1 MLQSQL
7 AALTKTNAAL
17 NHRIAELEATN
28 SKLMGHMSGSQQQVL
43 EVTAAAKKDGERRV
57 EAVKVVARK
66 GLDECGKKVHWK
78 HEPSFYI

>member
-1 MLQSQL
+1 
-7 AALTKTNAAL
+7 
-17 NHRIAELEATN
+17 
-28 SKLMGHMSGSQQQVL
+28 MGRVSGSQQQVL

-57 EAVKVVARK
+57 EAVRVVARK